1 MNKDQILTQQLISYG
16 IYTTAGLIYSFI
28 DMGDILFLL
37 VIFFSIF
44 AFIYNLLFT
53 YLGWLLFKKR
63 LLLHLLTP
71 QIFGLSLFIILKLR
85 REHAIDNDTDK
96 LFLGYLFLSTIINIY
111 TYFKYRGKQSLT
123 INMQD
128 SK

>member
-16 IYTTAGLIYSFI
+16 IYTSAGLIYSFI
-28 DMGDILFLL
+28 DMGDYLFLL

-53 YLGWLLFKKR
+53 FLGWLLFKKR

-71 QIFGLSLFIILKLR
+71 QIFCLSLFIILKLR
-85 REHAIDNDTDK
+85 KENAIDNDTDK
-96 LFLGYLFLSTIINIY
+96 LILGYLFLSTIINIY
-111 TYFKYRGKQSLT
+111 TYFKYRKKQSLT
-123 INMQD
+123 L
-128 SK
+128 